1 MEMFEIVLIMLI
13 LIGVS
18 NVLNRFIPFIP
29 VPLFQIVLGT
39 GVALLPTGI
48 HMELNTELFLLLF
61 IAPLLY
67 NDGKRTPREELW
79 NLRSPI
85 LLLALGLVFATV
97 FAGGYLIHWLIPSMP
112 MPAAFALAAILS
124 PTDAV
129 AVSALAGR
137 ISLPKGILRLLEGES
152 LVNDASGLVAF
163 KFAVAAMVTGTFS
176 IGEATW
182 SFIYIAVGGFL
193 CGVVASFL
201 IVWLR
206 VFLRRLGMEDVTIH
220 MLLQL
225 LTPFVIYIL
234 AEELGLSGILAV
246 VAGGIVHAIER
257 DRTESMQ
264 AELQVVSQNTWSV
277 IIYILNGLVFVIMGL
292 QIPDATMT
300 IWQSPDY
307 SNIQALSFIGIISL
321 SLIVLRFI
329 WVYLFW
335 EGSWLL
341 GSGEQM
347 GKPKLMSSVLISLSG
362 VRGAVTLAAA
372 LSIPYVI
379 SGGAPFP
386 ERDLIIFLSAGVI
399 LLSLVIASVM
409 LPILSMKPA
418 EHGDEEAKREDE
430 AKATLLK
437 VGIQA
442 VRNATT
448 TENSLAANVIIT
460 DYMRRLRKLE
470 SDKEEELLDSKRH
483 KAEIKFKM
491 IGLEAE
497 RTAIQKMVDDGEITG
512 ELGERIEHTMNQME
526 MIMSSRFKMVVMV
539 SWIRLRRLLTK
550 QFYQKPKNL
559 QPADLQK
566 LKQIRITSSKAA
578 ITAIQSQMNDSNR
591 AAAMKAI
598 EHYKQFITR
607 AEQHDMMR
615 SYQDEWFNEQKN
627 ELLIAAIQA
636 ERNEIQ
642 HMFERGDI
650 NRAYSA
656 KLRQYINYQEA
667 GILYSDL
674 EEE

>member
-13 LIGVS
+13 LIGLS

-48 HMELNTELFLLLF
+48 HMELNTELFLLMF

-85 LLLALGLVFATV
+85 LLLALGLVFVTV
-97 FAGGYLIHWLIPSMP
+97 FAGGYLIHWLIPTMP

-193 CGVVASFL
+193 CGVVVSFL

-225 LTPFVIYIL
+225 LTPFVIYL
-234 AEELGLSGILAV
+234 FAEELGFSGILAV

-257 DRTESMQ
+257 DRTESIQ
-264 AELQVVSQNTWSV
+264 AELQVVSKNTWSV

-292 QIPDATMT
+292 QIPDATAT
-300 IWQSPDY
+300 IWQNPDY
-307 SNIQALSFIGIISL
+307 SNFQVLGFIGIISL
-321 SLIVLRFI
+321 SLILIRFI

-386 ERDLIIFLSAGVI
+386 ERDLIIFISAGVI
-399 LLSLVIASVM
+399 LFSLVIASVM
-409 LPILSMKPA
+409 LPLLSQNSS
-418 EHGDEEAKREDE
+418 EHAAEEAKCEDE
-430 AKATLLK
+430 AKVALLK
-437 VGIQA
+437 AGILAIREQ
-442 VRNATT
+442 TT
-448 TENSLAANVIIT
+448 PENSFAANLVVAE
-460 DYMRRLRKLE
+460 YENRLRQLE
-470 SDKEEELLDSKRH
+470 NNEEEILDVKRH
-483 KAEIKFKM
+483 KQEIKLRM

-497 RTAIQKMVDDGEITG
+497 RAAIQKMIDNEELTG
-512 ELGERIEHTMNQME
+512 ELAQRIEQTMNQME
-526 MIMSSRFKMVVMV
+526 MIISSRVKMVIMV
-539 SWIRLRRLLTK
+539 SWIRLRRLLFK
-550 QFYQKPKNL
+550 QFYKKQAEL
-559 QPADLQK
+559 HECDLQR
-566 LKQIRITSSKAA
+566 LRQVRVVSSQAA
-578 ITAIQSQMNDSNR
+578 IKAIKGQMNVTNR
-591 AAAMKAI
+591 VAGLKI
-598 EHYKQFITR
+598 IQHYKDLIARLEQQDMTR
-607 AEQHDMMR
+607 SA
-615 SYQDEWFNEQKN
+615 QDEWFSEHKN
-627 ELLIAAIQA
+627 ELRIAAIQA
-636 ERNEIQ
+636 ERDEIQ
-642 HMFERGDI
+642 HMFQRGEI
-650 NRAYSA
+650 TRAYAA
-656 KLRQYINYQEA
+656 KLRQYINYMEA